1 MSEERSSWA
10 AWEAMT
16 VYGTEQ
22 GVLNSPRDEA
32 KTRDYMIREQPQDPE
47 LNMPKGYFR
56 WNLGP
61 DEALM
66 QLVDYANIAC
76 GFHAG
81 DYNTMVRTVRAAI
94 KYGVKM
100 GAHPGLDDVKGF
112 GRRKIDVSPD
122 DIYASTL
129 YQLGALKAIIEA
141 EGGKFSHVK
150 VGPFTSADYHP
161 HTFLSAFSVAVSVF
175 ILGWP
180 SLCLS
185 SNVI

>member
-1 MSEERSSWA
+1 
-10 AWEAMT
+10 
-16 VYGTEQ
+16 
-22 GVLNSPRDEA
+22 
-32 KTRDYMIREQPQDPE
+32 
-47 LNMPKGYFR
+47 
-56 WNLGP
+56 
-61 DEALM
+61 M

-150 VGPFTSADYHP
+150 VGHP
-161 HTFLSAFSVAVSVF
+161 LLLQTITPTLPSRPPRVDVF
-175 ILGWP
+175 VFKRL
-180 SLCLS
+180 
-185 SNVI
+185 

>member
-1 MSEERSSWA
+1 MGRSRVRL
-10 AWEAMT
+10 E
-16 VYGTEQ
+16 V
-22 GVLNSPRDEA
+22 RDGA
-32 KTRDYMIREQPQDPE
+32 KTSDCWIRGQPQAPE
-47 LNMPKGYFR
+47 LKLPQGYFR

-150 VGPFTSADYHP
+150 VGHP
-161 HTFLSAFSVAVSVF
+161 LLLQTITLTR
-175 ILGWP
+175 
-180 SLCLS
+180 S
-185 SNVI
+185 SRPPRVDASGFKLL

>member
-1 MSEERSSWA
+1 M
-10 AWEAMT
+10 
-16 VYGTEQ
+16 Q
-22 GVLNSPRDEA
+22 
-32 KTRDYMIREQPQDPE
+32 
-47 LNMPKGYFR
+47 GYFR

-112 GRRKIDVSPD
+112 GRRKIDVSPH

-150 VGPFTSADYHP
+150 VGTMKR
-161 HTFLSAFSVAVSVF
+161 LE
-175 ILGWP
+175 GEG
-180 SLCLS
+180 
-185 SNVI
+185 